1 MNSLKDIYE
10 SNGYYFP
17 ININEEIKINLAKEK
32 LIQLSNN
39 PPKNIKH
46 PWNLQA
52 HLLADWIYDLCVA
65 PKLLDAVEKVIGPNI
80 FIQSADIF
88 IKPGWNIN
96 SVDGLITNFHTP
108 KSSLLAIIYSIIGE
122 RRTRQLYKFAID
134 KKLRFFSYGDACLI
148 WNR

>member
-1 MNSLKDIYE
+1 MPFKGE
-10 SNGYYFP
+10 T
-17 ININEEIKINLAKEK
+17 
-32 LIQLSNN
+32 
-39 PPKNIKH
+39 
-46 PWNLQA
+46 
-52 HLLADWIYDLCVA
+52 
-65 PKLLDAVEKVIGPNI
+65 
-80 FIQSADIF
+80 DIF